1 MRWRWLDLGALPA
14 LACLTEAFWLSGLV
28 ALIAGLSWPIM
39 LGMTLAVM
47 TVPAAVSVAG
57 RAARLGTRRSRLIV
71 GLTALG
77 GVAALIVSQ
86 SPASIGRLAGLAV
99 ADMLFV
105 VVASWLAIRIGAAP
119 LGVDEAL
126 GRAARGF
133 GLVFVVLLLARLAQ
147 QPFTAAGAAVTGVV
161 AAAALLVALARW
173 GESLAMTDRRYGVSG
188 WTWFAGIV
196 ATIAGILLVAGV
208 LGALVHGAPLAW
220 VFSAILDGLR
230 SLLHAV
236 AFVAASVAYA
246 VLRAASWV
254 LGLFHLHR
262 PGWLQHPHTPA
273 IQVPAMPRV
282 ASPGRSGP
290 TLLGNVALPLLA
302 ALAGGVLLF
311 LLVHAVRRVT
321 AGHSPGPF
329 EERESLIST
338 ADLLGSAHRR
348 LSRLVGRLPRR
359 QAAPASPAE
368 SVRRQFALLERS
380 LATLGWPRRPGQT
393 ARLYL
398 LGAGGLHGAL
408 PGGPHEALPGPLR
421 ETPPDGPREASAA
434 APAAAPGAADPRE
447 ALIRTY
453 ETARYSQHPVSWQDA
468 ADFGSLARLYLESA
482 RAHAQQIGDG
492 RAGSSGA

>member
-1 MRWRWLDLGALPA
+1 MRWRWLDFGALPA
-14 LACLTEAFWLSGLV
+14 LACLTEAFWLSGVV
-28 ALIAGLSWPIM
+28 ALIAGVSWPIL
-39 LGMTLAVM
+39 LGITLAVM
-47 TVPAAVSVAG
+47 SVPAAVTVAG
-57 RAARLGTRRSRLIV
+57 RASRLGTRPSRLIV

-77 GVAALIVSQ
+77 GVAALSMLQ
-86 SPASIGRLAGLAV
+86 SHASIGRVAGLAV

-105 VVASWLAIRIGAAP
+105 VVASWLAIRIGSAP

-133 GLVFVVLLLARLAQ
+133 GLVFVVLLLARLAH
-147 QPFTAAGAAVTGVV
+147 QPFAAAGAAVTGVV

-173 GESLAMTDRRYGVSG
+173 GESLTMTDRRYGVSG

-196 ATIAGILLVAGV
+196 ATIAGILLVAVV

-220 VFSAILDGLR
+220 IFSAILDGLR
-230 SLLHAV
+230 TLLHAV

-262 PGWLQHPHTPA
+262 PGWLQHPHTPG
-273 IQVPAMPRV
+273 IRVPAVPRV
-282 ASPGRSGP
+282 ASPGHSGP

-311 LLVHAVRRVT
+311 LLLHAVRRIT
-321 AGHSPGPF
+321 AGRSPEPL

-338 ADLLGSAHRR
+338 SDLLGPARRR
-348 LSRLVGRLPRR
+348 LSRFVARLPRR
-359 QAAPASPAE
+359 RAAPASPAE

-380 LATLGWPRRPGQT
+380 LATLDRPRRPGQT

-398 LGAGGLHGAL
+398 LGAGGPHAAL
-408 PGGPHEALPGPLR
+408 PGGPYEAVPDALR
-421 ETPPDGPREASAA
+421 ATPPDGLHE
-434 APAAAPGAADPRE
+434 APATALVALPDAVDPRE

-468 ADFGSLARLYLESA
+468 ADFDSLARLYLEA
-482 RAHAQQIGDG
+482 AKTQAQQLGDG
-492 RAGSSGA
+492 RAGLPGT